1 MNGLLRCANIV
12 IDVFGHHSA
21 NYSKSVAQ
29 EWRPKPTAAIPPP
42 RPDPD
47 VIIATTSTGGFSPPR
62 SDSSGAIVTTSTG
75 DIICI
80 GDINPSLV
88 PPVVT
93 SVLSVLLIFP

>member
-12 IDVFGHHSA
+12 IDVFGLHSA

-47 VIIATTSTGGFSPPR
+47 VTIATTFAGGFSPPM
-62 SDSSGAIVTTSTG
+62 SDSSVAIVTTSMG
-75 DIICI
+75 GIIYI
-80 GDINPSLV
+80 GDTNPSLSTSLV
-88 PPVVT
+88 PPVVLYFLY
-93 SVLSVLLIFP
+93 S